1 MPNTIPAAGEA
12 MPAKID
18 IADLENPLADATR
31 MASITSRL
39 ITDCIGGPNTGNNYH
54 LTNNQ
59 VEDMLF
65 ATYQTAD
72 LIKCIYETWELVLT
86 AERRKEVDPIISAI
100 AAYREGIQQFNKV
113 PDGDED
119 QNHLW
124 RNPWTILESW
134 DQPCKSREGAI
145 EAIKLAIY
153 EEGIGESQLPMP
165 MMRAALAY
173 LEGASA

>member
-1 MPNTIPAAGEA
+1 MPNMIPAAGEA

-39 ITDCIGGPNTGNNYH
+39 IGDCLGQPNTGNKYY

-72 LIKCIYETWELVLT
+72 LIKRIYQTWE
-86 AERRKEVDPIISAI
+86 
-100 AAYREGIQQFNKV
+100 
-113 PDGDED
+113 
-119 QNHLW
+119 
-124 RNPWTILESW
+124 TILET
-134 DQPCKSREGAI
+134 R
-145 EAIKLAIY
+145 
-153 EEGIGESQLPMP
+153 
-165 MMRAALAY
+165 RT
-173 LEGASA
+173 EGASE

>member
-39 ITDCIGGPNTGNNYH
+39 IGDCLGQPNKGNKYY

-72 LIKCIYETWELVLT
+72 LIKRIYQTWE
-86 AERRKEVDPIISAI
+86 
-100 AAYREGIQQFNKV
+100 
-113 PDGDED
+113 
-119 QNHLW
+119 
-124 RNPWTILESW
+124 TILET
-134 DQPCKSREGAI
+134 R
-145 EAIKLAIY
+145 
-153 EEGIGESQLPMP
+153 
-165 MMRAALAY
+165 RT
-173 LEGASA
+173 EGASE

>member
-1 MPNTIPAAGEA
+1 MPNMIPAAGEA

-39 ITDCIGGPNTGNNYH
+39 IGDCLGQPNTGNKYY

-72 LIKCIYETWELVLT
+72 LIKRIYQTWE
-86 AERRKEVDPIISAI
+86 A
-100 AAYREGIQQFNKV
+100 
-113 PDGDED
+113 
-119 QNHLW
+119 
-124 RNPWTILESW
+124 ILET
-134 DQPCKSREGAI
+134 RRTEGA
-145 EAIKLAIY
+145 
-153 EEGIGESQLPMP
+153 
-165 MMRAALAY
+165 
-173 LEGASA
+173 LE